1 VAAID
6 AALRKRVRNVKMG
19 VFHEGLTLIQRD
31 RNAAWFAEEDG
42 ARILVCSEIGSEGRN
57 FQFAHHLVLFDLP
70 LSPELLEQ
78 RIGRLDRIGQTS
90 EIQVHVPFVE
100 GSAQEVLVRWY
111 HEGLNGFET
120 NLQGGRELL
129 ERFGTR
135 LYELAVSF
143 HEMEPHMRADLET
156 LLEETRT
163 ARDEI
168 AKRLHDGRDRLL
180 ELNSYRSEPA
190 HRLVAE
196 IENQDDDPAL
206 DEFMLSVFDQY
217 SINVEEIGFRTY
229 RLGAAGAF
237 VDSFPGLPAG
247 GFTVTSDR
255 DRALQRE
262 DIQFLTW
269 DHPLVTG
276 AIDLILGSEKGNSS
290 FARMPDSTGSGLI
303 LEAIYLLE
311 CVAPSTLH
319 IDRFLPPTP
328 VHVLVDQRGESCDAG
343 LKPLRKAIWNGAVLG
358 DELGPR
364 LVQRSFEMAKG
375 KVASIIAQA
384 RREMTEQLGYEIE
397 RLQQLKKVNR
407 SVRIEEI
414 QLLLRQRRE
423 IDEHLGQAR
432 LRLDA
437 IRLIQRG

>member
-1 VAAID
+1 
-6 AALRKRVRNVKMG
+6 
-19 VFHEGLTLIQRD
+19 
-31 RNAAWFAEEDG
+31 
-42 ARILVCSEIGSEGRN
+42 
-57 FQFAHHLVLFDLP
+57 
-70 LSPELLEQ
+70 
-78 RIGRLDRIGQTS
+78 
-90 EIQVHVPFVE
+90 
-100 GSAQEVLVRWY
+100 
-111 HEGLNGFET
+111 
-120 NLQGGRELL
+120 
-129 ERFGTR
+129 
-135 LYELAVSF
+135 
-143 HEMEPHMRADLET
+143 
-156 LLEETRT
+156 
-163 ARDEI
+163 
-168 AKRLHDGRDRLL
+168 LHDGRDRLL

-237 VDSFPGLPAG
+237 IDSFPGLPAG

-290 FARMPDSTGSGLI
+290 FARMPDSASSGLI

-311 CVAPSTLH
+311 CVAPSALH

-328 VHVLVDQRGESCDAG
+328 VHVLVDQRGEACDVG
-343 LKPLRKAIWNGAVLG
+343 LKPLRKAVWNGAILR

-364 LVQRSFEMAKG
+364 LVQRSFEMAKSQ
-375 KVASIIAQA
+375 VASIVAHA

-437 IRLIQRG
+437 IRLIQRK